1 MSRQTRALSYLRAAM
16 LIIALAL
23 PLISLVLLG
32 SLWLWQNGY
41 VLYWA
46 IAACVVTLSAYAIE
60 RWILR
65 DAVKRAP
72 PPEDPQDAADP
83 LWNARENAA
92 WDAVRH
98 IIETLEPS
106 ELDSRD
112 AVLALGTRTIDAV
125 AKKMHLGEKEPL
137 WKFTVPEALA
147 LIERVSAELGP
158 LVRESIP
165 LGDRLTVGQLMTI
178 YRWRSI
184 IGVAESA
191 FDLWRIVRLLN
202 PASALTQEMRE
213 NVTRQL
219 YDWGRE
225 ELARR
230 LAAAYVREVGRAAID
245 LYSGRLSVPAATL
258 ATHVTKATREDRAEP
273 ELAEPLRVLIAGQVG
288 AGKSSLVNALAG
300 EVKAA
305 ADVLPATKGFTAYQL
320 IREGSPEALL
330 IDSPGLGMDVD
341 ETAALLQEF
350 EQYRPRAVGRL
361 GDAARPRGRPA
372 GARRL
377 ARPSRSP
384 FRAAPAADPAGA
396 DPYRPAPSLPGLE
409 PALRSRQRPGAE
421 STVDPCCPAGGC
433 AGAEYPRRG
442 RGARVPRHGARDL
455 QRRHA
460 VGEDPARHARGAE
473 RAPPAGAARGRQR
486 RPLAETV
493 VAGSQRRPR
502 RRAGPQIES
511 LISPEFSKKN
521 RGIGGIDR
529 RPHRC

>member
-125 AKKMHLGEKEPL
+125 AKKMHPGEKEPL

-330 IDSPGLGMDVD
+330 IDSPGLGMDVE
-341 ETAALLQEF
+341 ETAALLE
-350 EQYRPRAVGRL
+350 ESSNTDLVLWVVSATRPDRETDRRAL
-361 GDAARPRGRPA
+361 GSLRDHLAARFERRRPPILLVLTHIDQLRPFQDWSPPYDLDSGREPKA
-372 GARRL
+372 Q
-377 ARPSRSP
+377 SI
-384 FRAAPAADPAGA
+384 RAALQAVARELSIPVEDAVPVCLDTARGTYNVDTLWAKI
-396 DPYRPAPSLPGLE
+396 
-409 PALRSRQRPGAE
+409 LR
-421 STVDPCCPAGGC
+421 
-433 AGAEYPRRG
+433 
-442 RGARVPRHGARDL
+442 RD
-455 QRRHA
+455 
-460 VGEDPARHARGAE
+460 ARGAE

-486 RPLAETV
+486 RPLAAAV

-502 RRAGPQIES
+502 RRAGSQIES

>member
-23 PLISLVLLG
+23 PLVSLILLG
-32 SLWLWQNGY
+32 SLWLWQHGY

-46 IAACVVTLSAYAIE
+46 IAACTVTLSAYAIE

-65 DAVKRAP
+65 DAVKKVRP
-72 PPEDPQDAADP
+72 PPDPQDAADP
-83 LWNARENAA
+83 LWNARETAA
-92 WDAVRH
+92 WEAVLH
-98 IIETLEPS
+98 IIETLQPAK
-106 ELDSRD
+106 LDSRD
-112 AVLALGTRTIDAV
+112 AVLALGTRTVDAV
-125 AKKMHLGEKEPL
+125 AKQMHPVEKDPL

-147 LIERVSAELGP
+147 LIERVSSQLGP

-165 LGDRLTVGQLMTI
+165 LGDRLTVGQLLTI

-258 ATHVTKATREDRAEP
+258 ATTVTKATRQDRSEP
-273 ELAEPLRVLIAGQVG
+273 DLAEPLRMLIAGQVG

-305 ADVLPATKGFTAYQL
+305 ADVLPATKGFTAYEL
-320 IREGSPEALL
+320 KREGSPEALL
-330 IDSPGLGMDVD
+330 IDSPGLGMDPD
-341 ETAALLQEF
+341 EIAALLDEASHCDLVLWVVSAT
-350 EQYRPRAVGRL
+350 RPDREADRKAL
-361 GDAARPRGRPA
+361 AALRNHIAARFERRQPPILLVLTHIDRLRPFQEWSPPYDVEGGS
-372 GARRL
+372 GAKAL
-377 ARPSRSP
+377 SI
-384 FRAAPAADPAGA
+384 RAALQAVAGEVGIPVEDA
-396 DPYRPAPSLPGLE
+396 
-409 PALRSRQRPGAE
+409 
-421 STVDPCCPAGGC
+421 
-433 AGAEYPRRG
+433 
-442 RGARVPRHGARDL
+442 VPVCL
-455 QRRHA
+455 
-460 VGEDPARHARGAE
+460 DPARGAYNVDTLWAKILDVMPEAQSARLLRVLIA
-473 RAPPAGAARGRQR
+473 
-486 RPLAETV
+486 
-493 VAGSQRRPR
+493 AGSEGRWRRLWSQAVN
-502 RRAGPQIES
+502 AGRVVGHV
-511 LISPEFSKKN
+511 LKSK
-521 RGIGGIDR
+521 
-529 RPHRC
+529 P

>member
-125 AKKMHLGEKEPL
+125 AKKMHPGEKEPL

-184 IGVAESA
+184 IGVAE
-191 FDLWRIVRLLN
+191 FRLRLVAHRA
-202 PASALTQEMRE
+202 PVEPRLRTHAGDARE
-213 NVTRQL
+213 RH
-219 YDWGRE
+219 
-225 ELARR
+225 
-230 LAAAYVREVGRAAID
+230 AAA
-245 LYSGRLSVPAATL
+245 L
-258 ATHVTKATREDRAEP
+258 
-273 ELAEPLRVLIAGQVG
+273 
-288 AGKSSLVNALAG
+288 
-300 EVKAA
+300 
-305 ADVLPATKGFTAYQL
+305 
-320 IREGSPEALL
+320 
-330 IDSPGLGMDVD
+330 
-341 ETAALLQEF
+341 
-350 EQYRPRAVGRL
+350 RL
-361 GDAARPRGRPA
+361 GPRG
-372 GARRL
+372 
-377 ARPSRSP
+377 
-384 FRAAPAADPAGA
+384 
-396 DPYRPAPSLPGLE
+396 
-409 PALRSRQRPGAE
+409 
-421 STVDPCCPAGGC
+421 
-433 AGAEYPRRG
+433 
-442 RGARVPRHGARDL
+442 
-455 QRRHA
+455 
-460 VGEDPARHARGAE
+460 
-473 RAPPAGAARGRQR
+473 AGAATRGG
-486 RPLAETV
+486 L
-493 VAGSQRRPR
+493 
-502 RRAGPQIES
+502 RA
-511 LISPEFSKKN
+511 
-521 RGIGGIDR
+521 
-529 RPHRC
+529 

>member
-72 PPEDPQDAADP
+72 PPEDPQDAPDP

-125 AKKMHLGEKEPL
+125 AKKMHPGEKEPL

-273 ELAEPLRVLIAGQVG
+273 ELAEPLRVLIAGQIG

-320 IREGSPEALL
+320 VREGSPEALL
-330 IDSPGLGMDVD
+330 IDSPGLGMDAE
-341 ETAALLQEF
+341 ETAALLQESSNTDLVLWVVSAT
-350 EQYRPRAVGRL
+350 RPDREADRRAL
-361 GDAARPRGRPA
+361 GALRDHLAARFERRRPPILLVLTHIDQLRPFQDWSPPYDLDSGREPKA
-372 GARRL
+372 Q
-377 ARPSRSP
+377 SI
-384 FRAAPAADPAGA
+384 RAALQAVAGELSIPVEDA
-396 DPYRPAPSLPGLE
+396 
-409 PALRSRQRPGAE
+409 
-421 STVDPCCPAGGC
+421 
-433 AGAEYPRRG
+433 
-442 RGARVPRHGARDL
+442 VPVCLDM
-455 QRRHA
+455 
-460 VGEDPARHARGAE
+460 ARGAYNVDTLWAKILDVMPE
-473 RAPPAGAARGRQR
+473 AQSARLLRVL
-486 RPLAETV
+486 LA
-493 VAGSQRRPR
+493 AGSEGRWRRLWWQAVN
-502 RRAGPQIES
+502 AGRVVGQV
-511 LISPEFSKKN
+511 LKSK
-521 RGIGGIDR
+521 
-529 RPHRC
+529 P